1 MYSKNVGKDVGKKCI
16 LKISTKILVILF
28 KSSKIQELSL
38 AWNLVKRMCYHKR
51 GKRSNMCLF
60 LPLFHL
66 SALKNGTY

>member
-38 AWNLVKRMCYHKR
+38 A
-51 GKRSNMCLF
+51 
-60 LPLFHL
+60 
-66 SALKNGTY
+66 